1 MHITGQTGKCLAH
14 GPHGQVEALDSRLQ
28 WGRPHKDRDFRAMP
42 RAVKLQYLVNANL
55 AAYIPTRRNSSTAQ
69 QHVTTTVR
77 TASLKAERQFPA
89 SFRPNCSTHHPLL
102 KAIYRYA
109 YASCASVLRICTS
122 EHTYA

>member
-55 AAYIPTRRNSSTAQ
+55 AAFLAY
-69 QHVTTTVR
+69 
-77 TASLKAERQFPA
+77 
-89 SFRPNCSTHHPLL
+89 SFQITFFLL
-102 KAIYRYA
+102 KMFFYSRFDQASPLISFPCDDDDEEGIQFELSIYVAPPNPLPLSHSHLFLIHRPM
-109 YASCASVLRICTS
+109 
-122 EHTYA
+122 